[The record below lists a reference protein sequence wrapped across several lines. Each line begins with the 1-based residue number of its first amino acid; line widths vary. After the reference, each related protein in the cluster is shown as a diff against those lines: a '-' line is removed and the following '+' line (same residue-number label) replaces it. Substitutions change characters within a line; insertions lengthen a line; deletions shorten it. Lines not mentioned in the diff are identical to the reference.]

1 MSMKR
6 KTSLVVCAVLLSAC
20 STASANLFGNVLG
33 AITGN
38 STGTGQAVRLPTRHQ
53 AYMQALNRSAQQAGY
68 APQAGTN
75 TTVIVG
81 DPGYVSTSLLDG
93 GVIPVA
99 QKFGIGVLHISN
111 SGFQNLKYTHNGQDY
126 TGGMSNFIAPC
137 NNDLSLCHFNGS
149 FYTELEDNPQSIGLF
164 VGRNMLWNQQIPV
177 QRVLSGLSI
186 ISQPGLNGP
195 NRIYIFFDPDCSVC
209 WHEFH
214 VIQSDLS
221 SIRRK
226 YPNISIEWVP
236 TDIFRPNKSAGR
248 AEQCLERGF
257 AAIREDYDHFDL
269 QTETGGLTNIPVAS
283 EENAI
288 AYNVAAIWYLSVRYG
303 EGGQPQSRSKV
314 YMATPTFMSVINGTP
329 TVVVGVPSS
338 AFFSEVNSSPAP

>member
-1 MSMKR
+1 MIR
-6 KTSLVVCAVLLSAC
+6 KTSLIVFAALLSAC
-20 STASANLFGNVLG
+20 STASANLFGNILDT
-33 AITGN
+33 ITGKN
-38 STGTGQAVRLPTRHQ
+38 NETGQAVQLPTRHQ

-68 APQAGTN
+68 VPQVGTN
-75 TTVIVG
+75 AIVIVG
-81 DPGYVSTSLLDG
+81 DPGQVSTNLLDG

-99 QKFGIGVLHISN
+99 QKFGIRVLHLSN
-111 SGFQNLKYTHNGQDY
+111 NGFQNLKYTRNGQDY
-126 TGGMSNFIAPC
+126 TGRISNFIVPC
-137 NNDLSLCHFNGS
+137 NSDLSLCNFNRS
-149 FYTELEDNPQSIGLF
+149 FYTDLEDNPQSIAFF
-164 VGRNMLWNQQIPV
+164 VGRNILWNQSIPL
-177 QRVLSGLSI
+177 QRVLSGLSVI
-186 ISQPGLNGP
+186 PQPGLDGP
-195 NRIYIFFDPDCSVC
+195 NRIYIFFDPDCSTC

-226 YPNISIEWVP
+226 YPKISIEWVP
-236 TDIFRPNKSAGR
+236 TDIFRANKSAGR

-269 QTETGGLTNIPVAS
+269 RTETGGLTNIPVAS